1 VIVAGSFAG
10 KLLFA
15 GDQIMAV
22 QKSRKTPSRRGMRR
36 SHDSLKRPTLS
47 VEQTTGETHLRH
59 HVSPD
64 GYYRGRK
71 VLDKDLD

>member
-1 VIVAGSFAG
+1 
-10 KLLFA
+10 
-15 GDQIMAV
+15 MAV

-36 SHDSLKRPTLS
+36 SHDALKGSTLS

-59 HVSPD
+59 HISAD

-71 VLDKDLD
+71 VIDKDLD